1 MHLVPISLKQANGFV
16 MMHHRH
22 HGAVQGRKFC
32 VGVVD
37 DIETIRG
44 IAIVGRPVSRHLD
57 DGKTAEITRLC
68 TDGYKNACSFL
79 YAACARIARAMGF
92 KRIMTYILCSE
103 NGVSLKASGW
113 ICGGIC
119 GGGNWNTKTR
129 PRKDSE
135 YQCKKILYYK
145 DL

>member
-1 MHLVPISLKQANGFV
+1 MYLVPISLKQANGFV
-16 MMHHRH
+16 TMYHRH
-22 HGAVQGRKFC
+22 HGAVQGCKFC
-32 VGVVD
+32 EGVVD
-37 DIETIRG
+37 DNETIRG

-57 DGKTAEITRLC
+57 DGKTVEITRLC

-79 YAACARIARAMGF
+79 YAACARIARTMGF

-103 NGVSLKASGW
+103 NGVSLRAAGW
-113 ICGGIC
+113 TCGGIC

-129 PRKDSE
+129 PRKDSKN
-135 YQCKKILYYK
+135 QCKELLYYK

>member
-1 MHLVPISLKQANGFV
+1 MYLVPISLKQENGFV
-16 MMHHRH
+16 TMYHRH
-22 HGAVQGRKFC
+22 HGAVQGCKFC
-32 VGVVD
+32 EGVVD
-37 DIETIRG
+37 DNETIRG

-57 DGKTAEITRLC
+57 DGKTVEITRLC

-79 YAACARIARAMGF
+79 YAACARIARTMGF

-103 NGVSLKASGW
+103 NGVSLRAAGW

-129 PRKDSE
+129 PRKDSKN
-135 YQCKKILYYK
+135 QCKKLLYYK

>member
-22 HGAVQGRKFC
+22 HGAVQGCKFC